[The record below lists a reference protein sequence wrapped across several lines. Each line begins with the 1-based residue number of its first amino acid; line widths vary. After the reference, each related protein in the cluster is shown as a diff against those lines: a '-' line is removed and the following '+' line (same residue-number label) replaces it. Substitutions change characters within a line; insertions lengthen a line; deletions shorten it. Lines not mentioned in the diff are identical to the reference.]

1 MAEAAKYRVTYIGF
15 DEYVQCSGIQS
26 TNVHTVM
33 ECDVAAETS
42 QEALLMAAKAFGLS
56 DTDKG
61 GEWKVRMTKSPQD
74 PHGAIGCGRNE
85 STIVNNARQY

>member
-15 DEYVQCSGIQS
+15 DEYVQCGRSQS

-42 QEALLMAAKAFGLS
+42 QEALTMAASAFNLK
-56 DTDKG
+56 DTYKG
-61 GEWKVRMTKSPQD
+61 GEWKVRMLRSPMD
-74 PHGAIGCGRNE
+74 PEGALGCGRNE
-85 STIVNNARQY
+85 STIVNSARQF